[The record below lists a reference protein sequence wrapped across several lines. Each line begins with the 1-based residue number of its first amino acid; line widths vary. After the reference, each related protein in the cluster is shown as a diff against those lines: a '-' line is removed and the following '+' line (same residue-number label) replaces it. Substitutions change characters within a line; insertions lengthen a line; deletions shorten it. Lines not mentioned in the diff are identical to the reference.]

1 MRKMMLLAA
10 MASIAALMLAAT
22 PAMADDFDRHDFCR
36 FFDCNDNNNDFCDD
50 DFFFDNCRFD
60 RFDFNDGFSDF
71 EQDADSGDI
80 DQSFDV
86 TGGGDNSN
94 QTVGIQGVANTGNA
108 QNQIGI
114 TQFGDDFNNFDRND
128 DFDRND
134 FCDDFDR
141 DNFCDD
147 LRDFCDD
154 SDRDGFCDFFFGDN
168 DRRFFGDNDGDFEFD
183 NVGSTID
190 VSPTNMT
197 RSDQSV
203 NQAAT
208 AVGK

>member
-1 MRKMMLLAA
+1 MRKMMMLAVLAA
-10 MASIAALMLAAT
+10 IAALMLAAT

-36 FFDCNDNNNDFCDD
+36 FFFDCN
-50 DFFFDNCRFD
+50 D
-60 RFDFNDGFSDF
+60 RFDFNDGFGFGDF
-71 EQDADSGDI
+71 DQDADSGDI

-94 QTVGIQGVANTGNA
+94 QTVGLQGVANTGNA
-108 QNQIGI
+108 QNQIGV
-114 TQFGDDFNNFDRND
+114 TDLGNFDNFDRRN

-134 FCDDFDR
+134 FCDDFDGN
-141 DNFCDD
+141 DFCDD

-154 SDRDGFCDFFFGDN
+154 FDRDGFCDFFFDPF
-168 DRRFFGDNDGDFEFD
+168 DRFDRFNNGFGDFEFD
-183 NVGSTID
+183 DVGASID
-190 VSPTNMT
+190 LSPTNMT
-197 RSDQSV
+197 NSDQSV